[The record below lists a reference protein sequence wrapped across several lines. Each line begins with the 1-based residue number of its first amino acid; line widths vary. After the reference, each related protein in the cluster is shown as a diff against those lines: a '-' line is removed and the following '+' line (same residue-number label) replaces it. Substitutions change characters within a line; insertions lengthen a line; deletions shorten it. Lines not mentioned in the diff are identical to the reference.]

1 MNPEQKKFIMG
12 IIQKRMSAENTPRDP
27 VKLLKDQAA
36 ERILAGSGSRADS
49 SMVGFPVSTLS
60 PSSDTKKKAVKKEE
74 DAKKK
79 IAKKEK
85 DSKKEL
91 QNKIAELSI
100 KNEDDVIT
108 SSEETL
114 LESVPPDSIEAYKER
129 LIKDKLDKLDI
140 DSNKVK
146 IDTKSTKLKDI
157 QSTSGILDFLE
168 NNKRKSAV
176 RRIINRAD
184 YRKAK
189 DNPQLQ
195 ASIMK
200 EELAKKGYS
209 EEEIIEIIKGL

>member
-12 IIQKRMSAENTPRDP
+12 IIQKRMDAENKPRDP

-36 ERILAGSGSRADS
+36 ERVLAGAGSRADS

-60 PSSDTKKKAVKKEE
+60 PSQETKKKAVEKK
-74 DAKKK
+74 ALKKK
-79 IAKKEK
+79 SEKEK
-85 DSKKEL
+85 LEEKIV
-91 QNKIAELSI
+91 KIANKDNDL
-100 KNEDDVIT
+100 DDPT
-108 SSEETL
+108 PEEQAL
-114 LESVPPDSIEAYKER
+114 IDNVPPDSVKAYKNR
-129 LIKDKLDKLDI
+129 VVQRQLDKLGI
-140 DSNKVK
+140 DSSKVK
-146 IDTKSTKLKDI
+146 TDTKPEPKKK
-157 QSTSGILDFLE
+157 SGIFNFLE

-200 EELAKKGYS
+200 EELSKKGYS

>member
-12 IIQKRMSAENTPRDP
+12 IIQKRMSAENTPTDP
-27 VKLLKDQAA
+27 VKLLKNQAA
-36 ERILAGSGSRADS
+36 QRILDNKGNRADS

-60 PSSDTKKKAVKKEE
+60 PSSETIKKA
-74 DAKKK
+74 
-79 IAKKEK
+79 AKKEK
-85 DSKKEL
+85 DAKEKIVKKEKDAKKKL
-91 QNKIAELSI
+91 QNEIAELSI
-100 KNEDDVIT
+100 KNEDDEIT

-140 DSNKVK
+140 DSSKVK
-146 IDTKSTKLKDI
+146 TDTKPEPKKK
-157 QSTSGILDFLE
+157 SGIFNFLE